1 VFFVWLKYFGIL
13 TLMSIYFIRHGESQS
28 NKDGIFAGQLDVP
41 ITDLGI
47 SQAREAGK
55 KLKMSGL
62 KIDAIFSS
70 PLMRAHATAI
80 EVARAIDFPIDQI
93 VLDPRLKERNLG
105 TFEGQPSGDISRMPA
120 MSESDQLKEGM
131 ETISLV
137 KERAGEMLQA
147 LEALD
152 GNILIVSHNGFG
164 RGLFA
169 VKHGVAFYDIKRLPN
184 AQVIDLGETWILES
198 K

>member
-1 VFFVWLKYFGIL
+1 
-13 TLMSIYFIRHGESQS
+13 MPIYFIRHGESQS

-41 ITDLGI
+41 ITAFGI
-47 SQAREAGK
+47 SQAREAGE
-55 KLKMSGL
+55 KLKSSGL

-70 PLMRAHATAI
+70 PLIRAHSTAI
-80 EVARAIDFPIDQI
+80 EVARAIDFPVEQI

-105 TFEGQPSGDISRMPA
+105 TFEGQPSVDVSRMPA
-120 MSESDQLKEGM
+120 MSEDDQLKEGM
-131 ETISLV
+131 ETVSMV
-137 KERAGEMLQA
+137 KERANEVLRT
-147 LEALD
+147 LETSN
-152 GNILIVSHNGFG
+152 GNILLVSHNGFG

-169 VKHGVAFYDIKRLPN
+169 VKHGAAFYDIKRLPN